1 MSRLYATDDTIDFTG
16 ETTRRLQPSSH
27 LAPRPKAIFRRVVN
41 STAANHFRPADKELL
56 ERYCEAQ
63 ALAEMAAANLFA
75 PGGAGKSTEK
85 DDAAT
90 GNFSHWFGI
99 HTVSSRTANSLASRL
114 RLTVSARSPKAV
126 KTVAAPT
133 SYYDEME
140 LTPEEE
146 DSDYDGD
153 GGEAN
158 GGRH

>member
-126 KTVAAPT
+126 KTVAAPSSFYET
-133 SYYDEME
+133 WEPDDADDEGA
-140 LTPEEE
+140 
-146 DSDYDGD
+146 DGTD
-153 GGEAN
+153 